1 MENQPGNYRLA
12 VSSCAKDEASFLA
25 SMIALFSMGEINSF
39 EGGTSRSR
47 DLPCFLG
54 VGEPGAPE
62 RAL

>member
-1 MENQPGNYRLA
+1 MENQPGNDRLA

-25 SMIALFSMGEINSF
+25 SIIALFSTGEINSF

-47 DLPCFLG
+47 DLLCFLG
-54 VGEPGAPE
+54 VGKPGAPE